1 MGSSRPTDRLK
12 LTTLKVLV
20 VCGLESPQFVY
31 RPGLEPA
38 SQRRVNLD
46 DSSLHMFRQKA
57 VILKQ
62 KSGSVNVSQNSLLS
76 APFEVLKLLER
87 RKELCIRV
95 NRPHNLEFEFRS
107 DKQPTYRWL
116 IFYNGIIVFCIMSL
130 VSLR

>member
-20 VCGLESPQFVY
+20 MCGLESPRFVY

-46 DSSLHMFRQKA
+46 DSSLRMFRQKA

-62 KSGSVNVSQNSLLS
+62 KLGSVDVLQKFLLS
-76 APFEVLKLLER
+76 VPFEA
-87 RKELCIRV
+87 
-95 NRPHNLEFEFRS
+95 
-107 DKQPTYRWL
+107 
-116 IFYNGIIVFCIMSL
+116 
-130 VSLR
+130 

>member
-20 VCGLESPQFVY
+20 VCRLESPRFVY

-46 DSSLHMFRQKA
+46 DSSLHMLRQKA

-62 KSGSVNVSQNSLLS
+62 KSRSVNVLLIFLLS
-76 APFEVLKLLER
+76 APFEV
-87 RKELCIRV
+87 
-95 NRPHNLEFEFRS
+95 
-107 DKQPTYRWL
+107 
-116 IFYNGIIVFCIMSL
+116 
-130 VSLR
+130 